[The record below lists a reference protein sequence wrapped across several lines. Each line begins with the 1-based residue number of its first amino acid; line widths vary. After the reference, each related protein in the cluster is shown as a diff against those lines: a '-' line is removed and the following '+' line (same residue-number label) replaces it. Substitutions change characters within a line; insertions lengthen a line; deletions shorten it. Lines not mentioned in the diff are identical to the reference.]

1 MNKFPFTKNT
11 QRAIL
16 LSIGLLTVTTTSC
29 KDEKEDACV
38 AGGGGTVDL
47 VLFPQHHSEPISG
60 IPGYV
65 DSAFI
70 KFNTREFPGDN
81 PAKYDIVLTGNIGSD
96 SIIVEGMKCG
106 DYFLFMTGF
115 DTSIAERVK
124 GGIPYTIAEGASGLK
139 NVIVPITED

>member
-1 MNKFPFTKNT
+1 MKKA
-11 QRAIL
+11 QRALLVFVGL
-16 LSIGLLTVTTTSC
+16 LSSTFTSC
-29 KDEKEDACV
+29 KDDSEDPCV
-38 AGGGGTVDL
+38 AGSGGPVDL
-47 VLFPQHHSEPISG
+47 VLFPQHHGEPIPG

-81 PAKYDIVLTGNIGSD
+81 PAKYDLVLTGNIGSD
-96 SIIVEGMKCG
+96 SIIVEGLKCG

>member
-1 MNKFPFTKNT
+1 MKSIQK
-11 QRAIL
+11 ALL
-16 LSIGLLTVTTTSC
+16 LSVGIISIAVTSC
-29 KDEKEDACV
+29 KDEKEDTCV

-47 VLFPQHHSEPISG
+47 VLYPQHHGEAIPG

-70 KFNTREFPGDN
+70 KFNTRDFPGDD
-81 PAKYDIVLTGNIGSD
+81 ASKYDLVLTGDVGSD
-96 SIIVEGMKCG
+96 SVLVQGLKCG

-124 GGIPYTIAEGASGLK
+124 GGIPYTIQEGASGFK
-139 NVIVPITED
+139 NVLVPVTEN